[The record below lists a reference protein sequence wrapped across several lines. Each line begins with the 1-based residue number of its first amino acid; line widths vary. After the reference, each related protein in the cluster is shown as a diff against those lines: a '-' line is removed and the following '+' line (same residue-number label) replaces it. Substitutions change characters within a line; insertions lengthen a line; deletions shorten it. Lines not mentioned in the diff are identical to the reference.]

1 MEVFINPNIAYLLIV
16 ATFLILLVAIIAPG
30 TGVPEAGFIVC
41 LLIAGYF
48 AYQLDINLWAVAILT
63 LSVIP
68 FWMALR
74 SKIIWRIPLLI
85 ATISLLIIGSVFLFT
100 DERGMPLVNPVLA
113 VIVSVASGGFIWLG
127 AERAATAMHQPP
139 VHNLDALIGQTGEAR
154 TSIHDEGSVQIG
166 GELWSARS
174 EKPIKAKHNVRIIKR
189 DGLILTVEE
198 KEE

>member
-16 ATFLILLVAIIAPG
+16 ATFLILLVAIIVPG
-30 TGVPEAGFIVC
+30 TGVPELGFIVG
-41 LLIAGYF
+41 LIAAGYL

-74 SKIIWRIPLLI
+74 SKIIWRIPLLVT
-85 ATISLLIIGSVFLFT
+85 TILLLILGSVFLFT
-100 DERGMPLVNPVLA
+100 NETGMPLVNPILA
-113 VIVSVASGGFIWLG
+113 VIVSLGSGGFIWLG
-127 AERAATAMHQPP
+127 AERAATAMHQAPI
-139 VHNLDALIGQTGEAR
+139 HNLDALIGQTGEAR
-154 TSIHDEGSVQIG
+154 TSIHDEGSVQVG

-174 EKPIKAKHNVRIIKR
+174 EKLIKAKHSVRIIKR

-198 KEE
+198 EE